1 MNTLWARKGDVSVF
15 GQRGGASTS
24 LIVMVSVNVPLSP
37 LYAPVPEPES
47 TAAPPDT
54 DTSPEQ
60 VVVLVGKCPSMAES
74 RSLSS
79 VAMLSPNEP

>member
-24 LIVMVSVNVPLSP
+24 LIVMVSVIVPLSP

-47 TAAPPDT
+47 IAAPPNT
-54 DTSPEQ
+54 DVSPEQ
-60 VVVLVGKCPSMAES
+60 VLVLVGKCPSMADA

-79 VAMLSPNEP
+79 VVMLRANVP